1 MNKIKGAI
9 FILLGFVL
17 AAPLLAD
24 PIVTGSSMASVLYIK
39 VQAWKQILAWFFST
53 L

>member
-1 MNKIKGAI
+1 MKKIKGAI
-9 FILLGFVL
+9 FVLLGFVL

-24 PIVTGSSMASVLYIK
+24 PIATGSSIASSLYIK
-39 VQAWKQILAWFFST
+39 VQVWKQILAWFFST